1 MQLENGQLPAK
12 EDGAEE
18 RVEATER
25 NVEWMEQM
33 VARAKVNRILL
44 TTLT

>member
-1 MQLENGQLPAK
+1 MPTKREKLARES
-12 EDGAEE
+12 E
-18 RVEATER
+18 RAIVVEATER